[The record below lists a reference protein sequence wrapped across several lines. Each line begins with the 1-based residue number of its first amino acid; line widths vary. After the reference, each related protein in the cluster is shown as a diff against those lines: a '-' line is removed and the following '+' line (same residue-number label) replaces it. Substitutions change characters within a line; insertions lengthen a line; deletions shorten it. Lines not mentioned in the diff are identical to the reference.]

1 MHGYVHYFVQGGTE
15 LSYNSKG
22 PSADWLYCKI
32 DIDEAEFTSA
42 FGNNATKKK
51 LLMLH
56 EMGHVFGLN
65 HTDDKTSVM
74 YPSLL
79 TSTAT
84 KVTYSDSAA
93 LIQKLRGV

>member
-1 MHGYVHYFVQGGTE
+1 
-15 LSYNSKG
+15 
-22 PSADWLYCKI
+22 
-32 DIDEAEFTSA
+32 
-42 FGNNATKKK
+42 
-51 LLMLH
+51 MLH

-93 LIQKLRGV
+93 LIQKLGGV

>member
-1 MHGYVHYFVQGGTE
+1 
-15 LSYNSKG
+15 
-22 PSADWLYCKI
+22 
-32 DIDEAEFTSA
+32 
-42 FGNNATKKK
+42 
-51 LLMLH
+51 
-56 EMGHVFGLN
+56 MGHVFGLN

-93 LIQKLRGV
+93 LIQKLGGV